1 MGVNT
6 TYKDSV
12 FSFLFSNPDTL
23 RELYGAI
30 TGAALPPEV
39 PITINTLEGVLYR
52 TLRNDISFEVGEKL
66 VVLIEH
72 QSSINPNMAI
82 RLLMYMGRVYEKLTA
97 RKNIYG
103 SKKLKIP
110 RPEFIVLYNGKAPYP
125 EEGVLHLSDAFEEPI
140 VPGVGGPKLE
150 LEVKVYNINYGC
162 NEELVRRSETLEGY
176 SRFIAKVRE
185 LERVGDREGA
195 MGEAVKWCI
204 GQGILK
210 GFLEE
215 HGTEVMNMLMAE
227 WKLEDALVV
236 EREEGRDEG
245 REECRN
251 MVLEL
256 VRQGYSAEQIE
267 AKLAAGE
274 SSRTETAGK

>member
-1 MGVNT
+1 
-6 TYKDSV
+6 
-12 FSFLFSNPDTL
+12 
-23 RELYGAI
+23 
-30 TGAALPPEV
+30 
-39 PITINTLEGVLYR
+39 
-52 TLRNDISFEVGEKL
+52 
-66 VVLIEH
+66 
-72 QSSINPNMAI
+72 MAV

-97 RKNIYG
+97 GRNIYG

-125 EEGVLHLSDAFEEPI
+125 EEGLIRLSDAFEEP
-140 VPGVGGPKLE
+140 VWLEGGLPKLE

-162 NEELVRRSETLEGY
+162 NEGIVKRSETLEGY
-176 SRFIAKVRE
+176 SKFIAKVRE
-185 LERVGDREGA
+185 LEGVGDREGA

-204 GQGILK
+204 GQGILR

-236 EREEGRDEG
+236 EREEGIEQGLEQGRTEG
-245 REECRN
+245 QN

-267 AKLAAGE
+267 ARLAAGE
-274 SSRTETAGK
+274 SGR